1 MSILILIGFL
11 LRFSFSDLLS
21 TIYSDLSYNFF
32 SKRIDII
39 GSLNL
44 PGSRNHLECL
54 QHSSFGQSYKN
65 RITNNARNL
74 MPTGMLKVYMYKNC
88 NIHKQLLKR
97 PNV

>member
-21 TIYSDLSYNFF
+21 AIYSDLSYNLF

-54 QHSSFGQSYKN
+54 QHSSCDQSYKN

-74 MPTGMLKVYMYKNC
+74 MPTGMLKVYMYKIAISTNSY
-88 NIHKQLLKR
+88 
-97 PNV
+97 